1 MKACS
6 LFIAVATSW
15 HTIEEKRIKL
25 PKIKRQNNLP
35 VVLNKQ
41 EVRDLQIK
49 IMKK

>member
-1 MKACS
+1 M
-6 LFIAVATSW
+6 
-15 HTIEEKRIKL
+15 EEKRIKL
-25 PKIKRQNNLP
+25 PDIKYQNNLS